1 MAYFLARVVNPGY
14 SADLAKESEWNLEGE
29 KANGTPGATKP
40 MKRASPWKAK
50 GNAMKY

>member
-1 MAYFLARVVNPGY
+1 MAYFLRARVVNPRY

-29 KANGTPGATKP
+29 KANGTKP

-50 GNAMKY
+50 GRAMKY